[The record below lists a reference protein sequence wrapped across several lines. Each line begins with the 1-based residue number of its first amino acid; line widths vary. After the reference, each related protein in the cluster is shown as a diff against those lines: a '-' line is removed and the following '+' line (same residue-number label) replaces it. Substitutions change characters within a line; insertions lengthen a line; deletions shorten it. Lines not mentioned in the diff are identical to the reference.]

1 MLRRQNCLMWSR
13 TDSCSQILNRVYLQ
27 DFNGI
32 RRYLLEKTQHMI
44 GGFGKMP
51 GDLPG
56 ESCMIGVLV
65 LKSSKRVMAEQTYY
79 TLITVLLRWP

>member
-1 MLRRQNCLMWSR
+1 
-13 TDSCSQILNRVYLQ
+13 
-27 DFNGI
+27 
-32 RRYLLEKTQHMI
+32 MI

-65 LKSSKRVMAEQTYY
+65 FKSSKRVMAEQTYY